1 MRLLLTLV
9 THSDGAPDDPSLQAL
24 AFARSLAPGALVHAV
39 VIGPGAADAGLGL
52 GTYGAVTVHVADH
65 SALVMFAPDAWARIL
80 VDLAARLGADAL
92 IGPGSEAGNEVLARA
107 AARLREPFAANCIV
121 ATPTETPTPG
131 ETPMPGDPIA
141 LTRVRWGGSLLEEA
155 RLHAGTAILS
165 VAPHT
170 VAIAETGGTATV
182 EPFTPELDEADLVV
196 RVRERI
202 AAAAGGISLAD
213 AKVVVTGGRGV
224 GSPAGFGPLEELAGL
239 LGAAVGCTR
248 AVTIA
253 GWRAH
258 TDQVGQTGTKIAP
271 DVYIACG
278 VSGATQHMAGCKGA
292 KRILAINNDPE
303 APILTSADYAVIGD
317 LHEVVPAIVAEIRRS
332 RGA

>member
-121 ATPTETPTPG
+121 ATPTETPTRCEG
-131 ETPMPGDPIA
+131 CGR
-141 LTRVRWGGSLLEEA
+141 RV
-155 RLHAGTAILS
+155 
-165 VAPHT
+165 P
-170 VAIAETGGTATV
+170 GGTA
-182 EPFTPELDEADLVV
+182 
-196 RVRERI
+196 
-202 AAAAGGISLAD
+202 
-213 AKVVVTGGRGV
+213 GRRAQV
-224 GSPAGFGPLEELAGL
+224 EELVRRGP
-239 LGAAVGCTR
+239 AAR
-248 AVTIA
+248 A
-253 GWRAH
+253 
-258 TDQVGQTGTKIAP
+258 
-271 DVYIACG
+271 
-278 VSGATQHMAGCKGA
+278 S
-292 KRILAINNDPE
+292 IL
-303 APILTSADYAVIGD
+303 V
-317 LHEVVPAIVAEIRRS
+317 RS
-332 RGA
+332 